1 MAASDDT
8 FILVKSLT
16 KSEKRFFRLFAST
29 TEGTKNYMK
38 VFDLMDKME
47 EYDAKRLAEK
57 TKAFRMN
64 LSHEKIYLRNQ
75 LLRAMR
81 NFHSNS
87 GQAVSLRNRLL
98 EISFLYDKGLDK
110 LCLQLVTKLM
120 KEAEES
126 GQELVLMELI
136 NWKRL
141 LADRAS
147 DFNAMTEYVEKDHP
161 AELELFESLK
171 SVTEYNALYNRLM
184 LLVKRRGLSPDRDFL
199 EGLEQLRNHPLLL
212 TKEPPKAY
220 SARRYYYS
228 VLAVYYH
235 VKGDLSQALE
245 ISALLLNEVES
256 RVRLKQDDSAKSYF
270 GLQNNFLGRCI
281 YSSREELF
289 EKYLVKF
296 RHFPSL
302 LEPMKRR
309 FYEAKV
315 FMNSSQ
321 LELEYKLYHGEFEKA
336 AKLLPEIEAGIPKVK
351 NPDPIVLVT
360 LLFTIAHAQFGIGQY
375 EETLRTLNKIIHD
388 RRFDTIREDIRA
400 FTFFLKVLVYYET
413 GDQKGLELALRM
425 FGKFIRKTGKLLQT
439 GDLLY
444 SFFRESEKIHGKT
457 KQLELL
463 KKSQAKLL
471 ELQAE
476 NNEKLL
482 EIFFDI
488 GGWFES
494 KITGR
499 PFPEIVRSRMLKK
512 TGGEK

>member
-1 MAASDDT
+1 MAVSDDT
-8 FILVKSLT
+8 FTLVKSLT
-16 KSEKRFFRLFAST
+16 KSEKRFFRLFASI

-47 EYDAKRLAEK
+47 EYDAKRLNEK
-57 TKAFRMN
+57 AKTSRMN

-75 LLRAMR
+75 ILRAMR

-87 GQAVSLRNRLL
+87 SQVVSLRHRLL
-98 EISFLYDKGLDK
+98 EINFLYDKGLDR
-110 LCLQLVTKLM
+110 LCGQLVIKLM

-126 GQELVLMELI
+126 GQELALLELI

-147 DFNAMTEYVEKDHP
+147 DFNAMTEYVDQDHP
-161 AELELFESLK
+161 TELEIFESLK

-228 VLAVYYH
+228 VLAVYFH
-235 VKGDLSQALE
+235 VKGDLSRALE
-245 ISALLLNEVES
+245 ISGLLLNEVET
-256 RVRLKQDDSAKSYF
+256 RVRLKKDDSAKSYF
-270 GLQNNFLGRCI
+270 GLLNNFLGRCI

-289 EKYLVKF
+289 EEYLVKF
-296 RHFPSL
+296 RQFPTL
-302 LEPMKRR
+302 LEPMKRK

-321 LELEYKLYHGEFEKA
+321 LELEYKLYHGEFDKA

-351 NPDPIVLVT
+351 NPDPIVLMT
-360 LLFTIAHAQFGIGQY
+360 LLYTIAHAQFGIGQY

-388 RRFDTIREDIRA
+388 RRFETIREDIQA
-400 FTFFLKVLVYYET
+400 FAFFLKVLVYYET

-425 FGKFIRKTGKLLQT
+425 FGKFIRKTGKLLKT

-444 SFFRESEKIHGKT
+444 SFFRESAKVPGKT
-457 KQLELL
+457 KQRELL
-463 KKSQAKLL
+463 KQSRAKLI
-471 ELQAE
+471 ELQSD

-494 KITGR
+494 KISGR
-499 PFPEIVRSRMLKK
+499 PFPETVSSRFPK
-512 TGGEK
+512 